1 MLAKSARYGGG
12 SIYLRGCNPPSPPGG
27 ASPPDPPVVGCVF
40 GFRSLGLSCPLSSW
54 PYAAPVPSGIGC
66 PILGRVLGVVDTQA
80 GSANSVFA
88 TRHGGKLGVWLIPG
102 TTASSTSGPS
112 RGNGVGLRI
121 GSGRFRIRR
130 RRSGRWRSCGNAM
143 RPRMRGTG
151 SGVTEVERQ
160 CSQDHRMCVRRG
172 EMAEC
177 GPGALNSRGGG
188 SATVHEKSDDRS
200 RPAYGFP
207 GATR

>member
-1 MLAKSARYGGG
+1 M
-12 SIYLRGCNPPSPPGG
+12 RGCNPLSPPGG

-40 GFRSLGLSCPLSSW
+40 DF
-54 PYAAPVPSGIGC
+54 VPSGSLVRSPPGHML
-66 PILGRVLGVVDTQA
+66 PRFRRVSVVRLLGRVLGVVDAQA

-88 TRHGGKLGVWLIPG
+88 ARHGGKLGVWLIPG
-102 TTASSTSGPS
+102 ITASSTSGPS
-112 RGNGVGLRI
+112 RGNGVGSRI

-130 RRSGRWRSCGNAM
+130 RRSGRWRSCGSATG
-143 RPRMRGTG
+143 PRMRGTG
-151 SGVTEVERQ
+151 SGGRGSERE

-177 GPGALNSRGGG
+177 GSGALNSRGGG